1 MIGYERET
9 IDAMRAGEDR
19 HAALATFST
28 RWARREAHGHLSET
42 HRRAVEQILSSRDQ
56 VTALEGVAGAGKTT
70 SLAAIREA
78 AERENYII
86 RGLAPT
92 SRAAQ
97 KLEESGIRSN
107 TLQRHLAQNHEGHD
121 ERKRLYILDESSLA
135 STRQMNEFLHR
146 LQKDDRVLL
155 VGDTR
160 QHQAVEAGKPYQQ
173 LHEAGIQ
180 TSRLDEVVRQKYPA
194 LKGVVEKLSRG
205 HVNEA
210 MENINADGRV
220 HEIFDRDER
229 IAVIA
234 HEYAKQPKGTHV
246 GTADNKTR
254 MAV

>member
-1 MIGYERET
+1 MTG
-9 IDAMRAGEDR
+9 
-19 HAALATFST
+19 
-28 RWARREAHGHLSET
+28 
-42 HRRAVEQILSSRDQ
+42 
-56 VTALEGVAGAGKTT
+56 
-70 SLAAIREA
+70 IREA
-78 AERENYII
+78 AEREEYIVK
-86 RGLAPT
+86 GVAPT

-97 KLEESGIRSN
+97 KLGEGGIRST
-107 TLQRHLAQNHEGHD
+107 TLQRHLAQTD
-121 ERKRLYILDESSLA
+121 EPYDGWKRLYILDESSLA

-173 LHEAGIQ
+173 LQEAGIQ
-180 TSRLDEVVRQKYPA
+180 TARLDQIVRQKDPA
-194 LKGVVEKLSRG
+194 LKEVVEKLSRG